1 LKFTKG
7 MLFKWSIKNGT
18 RYAEITAV
26 GDNLLYLRI
35 ISNGEEIFVNRLSW
49 TRKVLDGKVI
59 VYRIVGALEK
69 ISFGEQQMLEI

>member
-1 LKFTKG
+1 MKFTEG
-7 MLFKWSIKNGT
+7 MLFKWQVKTGF